1 MRREGFGKSFEAMK
15 RKMPWKTMQLRAVLR
30 SADAFERCVLIY
42 FGVKFSERGKLGSWS
57 GVCFDGDCRERA
69 ACTPVRML

>member
-1 MRREGFGKSFEAMK
+1 
-15 RKMPWKTMQLRAVLR
+15 MQLRAVLR